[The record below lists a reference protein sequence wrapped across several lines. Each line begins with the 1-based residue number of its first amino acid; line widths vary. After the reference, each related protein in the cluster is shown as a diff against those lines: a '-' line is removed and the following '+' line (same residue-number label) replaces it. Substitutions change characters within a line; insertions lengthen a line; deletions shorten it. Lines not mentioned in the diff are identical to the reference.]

1 MNIPLIQGTTRA
13 SHYASTH
20 QAADQINSP
29 CGLTTLGS
37 TAPKTKNGQFYMIN
51 VWSCVKMEYI
61 YPPMANFIRKKYD
74 NVESQ
79 VAIGSLFLDS

>member
-1 MNIPLIQGTTRA
+1 
-13 SHYASTH
+13 
-20 QAADQINSP
+20 
-29 CGLTTLGS
+29 
-37 TAPKTKNGQFYMIN
+37 MIN